1 MFACNGVI
9 LEGRQKILV
18 NKFDEGKSFYEMW
31 NVELLLRLKAKKMN
45 KVFFLILFACCRDSY
60 VVKQITGEQGQDLDD

>member
-31 NVELLLRLKAKKMN
+31 NVEL
-45 KVFFLILFACCRDSY
+45 
-60 VVKQITGEQGQDLDD
+60 